1 MTKKQYT
8 TPLIE
13 VTVVRYDLM
22 KMTGPESLPGHVGG
36 APRRQ
41 WTEVF

>member
-22 KMTGPESLPGHVGG
+22 KMTGPERAFRILIHTS
-36 APRRQ
+36 
-41 WTEVF
+41 